1 MPYTLTIGFI
11 WFALAAMIGLVVGW
25 VLRSAPASRQV
36 SRARKQVLHE
46 VEAEI
51 AELRE
56 RTTTLGIAAEE
67 RDRLQA
73 ELELMKERQPVAETA
88 VSPEGDAVASDSLV
102 VKAGRESVSDDPVD
116 ESAPDQHSHSAPAAL
131 PDVELG
137 SAVLG
142 RRLVQDDL
150 KAVVGIGPA
159 IERLCHEVGIRTWW
173 DLARAEPETLRS
185 MLADAGPRYGRHNPS
200 TWSEQ
205 ATRFAEGRWEDA
217 RTFETD
223 QAAERSQ

>member
-25 VLRSAPASRQV
+25 VLRSAPANRQI
-36 SRARKQVLHE
+36 SRARKQVQHAL
-46 VEAEI
+46 EAEI

-56 RTTTLGIAAEE
+56 RATTLGKAAEE

-73 ELELMKERQPVAETA
+73 ELEMLKERIQTSDAPLHSGDEAVENSTGPNEVVSERTHDEQAENVAHEEPAERA
-88 VSPEGDAVASDSLV
+88 V
-102 VKAGRESVSDDPVD
+102 
-116 ESAPDQHSHSAPAAL
+116 HAL
-131 PDVELG
+131 PDVGLG

-159 IERLCHEVGIRTWW
+159 IERLCHGVGIRTWW
-173 DLARAEPETLRS
+173 DLARADPETLRS
-185 MLADAGPRYGRHNPS
+185 MLSDAGPRFGRHDPA

-205 ATRFAEGRWEDA
+205 AKRFAEGRWEDA
-217 RTFETD
+217 RTFEEAL
-223 QAAERSQ
+223 AAEKNQ